1 MIIGHHPVFFKMNY
15 SSYFLTA
22 LLPGII
28 SGISLLSMNSVH
40 AVDQGWPVHGATP
53 EGTRYSSLTQ
63 INRSNVDDLEI
74 AWRYQTGEMS
84 RRGEK
89 FAQSK
94 DQNIPVTVA
103 GNLVVCTPFNRIIA
117 LDPATGQE
125 RWIFDPDVSMDL
137 QPPAPYAC
145 RGVAPWHDDRVD
157 GNAACRDRILF
168 GTNDLR
174 IFAIDAR
181 IGQLCPDFGANGWI
195 SAPASKPQAYPG
207 EIRYLMPP
215 AIINDTLVIGSAIM
229 DSHRFDTPSGK
240 VQAFNVRSGVKLW
253 EFDPIPKDPNDPAM
267 ATWSGNSAYTTGSG
281 NVWGNMAVDQ
291 SRNLIFLPTSS
302 PAPDYYGGLRKGN
315 NEYTDSLVALDG
327 STGKVVWHYQLLH
340 HDIWGLRH
348 RLTAFTG
355 RYTD

>member
-1 MIIGHHPVFFKMNY
+1 M
-15 SSYFLTA
+15 T
-22 LLPGII
+22 
-28 SGISLLSMNSVH
+28 
-40 AVDQGWPVHGATP
+40 
-53 EGTRYSSLTQ
+53 
-63 INRSNVDDLEI
+63 
-74 AWRYQTGEMS
+74 

-181 IGQLCPDFGANGWI
+181 TGQLCPDFGANGWI
-195 SAPASKPQAYPG
+195 SAPASKPQAYAG

-229 DSHRFDTPSGK
+229 DSHRFDITDGQGSSHLEKSRSRRSRDDVAVAAVLSAGALAREIGK
-240 VQAFNVRSGVKLW
+240 PRRGWRSR
-253 EFDPIPKDPNDPAM
+253 
-267 ATWSGNSAYTTGSG
+267 GS
-281 NVWGNMAVDQ
+281 
-291 SRNLIFLPTSS
+291 P
-302 PAPDYYGGLRKGN
+302 
-315 NEYTDSLVALDG
+315 
-327 STGKVVWHYQLLH
+327 
-340 HDIWGLRH
+340 
-348 RLTAFTG
+348 
-355 RYTD
+355 